1 MKAIM
6 SWPAVGWRAG
16 RVWHRNFDVWRSYYK
31 ASLVGT
37 LGEPL
42 LFLVAL
48 GLGLGRF
55 IPEME
60 GVPYLQFIAPGLV
73 VSAAMYSS
81 CFECTFGSFTRMVT
95 QQTYQAIVVTP
106 VNMEEVTAGDILWG
120 ATKGGLSGV
129 AIIFILGIF
138 GLLGS
143 PWVAVLPVLA
153 VLVGFALAS
162 FSMFMT
168 SLAYSYEFFS
178 YYFTLFISPMFLF
191 SGIFF
196 PISSL
201 PAWAGKIAWLFP
213 LSHAVT
219 ISRSLSLGRIHAG
232 LLIDAAWLVV
242 FGAIFFTLAVNNIK
256 RRLIK

>member
-1 MKAIM
+1 MKELLT
-6 SWPAVGWRAG
+6 WPAVGWRAG
-16 RVWHRNFDVWRSYYK
+16 RVWHRNVDVWRSYYK

-60 GVPYLQFIAPGLV
+60 GIPYLQFIAPGLV

-95 QQTYQAIVVTP
+95 QKTYQAIVVTP

-120 ATKGGLSGV
+120 ATKGGISGL
-129 AIIFILGIF
+129 AIIFILGLF
-138 GLLGS
+138 GLLRS
-143 PWVAVLPVLA
+143 PLVVMLPFLA
-153 VLVGFALAS
+153 LLVGFSLAS

-201 PAWAGKIAWLFP
+201 PASAVKIALLFP
-213 LSHAVT
+213 LTHAAS
-219 ISRSLSLGRIHAG
+219 ISRSLSLGRIHSG
-232 LLIDAAWLVV
+232 LLLDAAWLVI
-242 FGAIFFTLAVNNIK
+242 FSGIFFTLAVNNTK